1 MTLVL
6 PPVIGHRGAAAIAPE
21 NTLAAIRA
29 AAAGRVAMVEVD
41 AKLTADGVAILLHD
55 DDLDRTTDGTGPAAA
70 RTAEEFARLD
80 AGGWFAPEFAGEPVP
95 TLEAALALV
104 VELGLAINIEIKPC
118 PGREVETAKIVLA
131 TAQAAWPAGLAPP
144 LVSSFSLESLEV
156 AARLAPDW
164 PRGYLIWD
172 RPDDWRAVADRLGA
186 ASLHVCPDRSTP
198 EEMAQYLAA
207 GRPVAA
213 YTVNDAAAAAALWQ
227 AGVAAVFSDD
237 PASLLPR

>member
-6 PPVIGHRGAAAIAPE
+6 LPVIGHRGAAAIAPE

-29 AAAGRVAMVEVD
+29 AAAGGVAMVEVD

-55 DDLDRTTDGTGPAAA
+55 DDLDRTTDGSGPAAA

-80 AGGWFAPEFAGEPVP
+80 AGSWFAPQFAGEPVP
-95 TLEAALALV
+95 TLDAALALV

-118 PGREVETAKIVLA
+118 PGRDVETAKIVLA
-131 TAQAAWPAGLAPP
+131 TARAAWPGGLAPP
-144 LVSSFSLESLEV
+144 LVSSFSLECLEV
-156 AARLAPDW
+156 AAQLAADW

-172 RPDDWRAVADRLGA
+172 RPADWRAVADRLGA
-186 ASLHVCPDRSTP
+186 ASLHVSPDRTSAAD
-198 EEMAQYLAA
+198 MAQYLAD

-213 YTVNDAAAAAALWQ
+213 YTINDAAAAAALWQ